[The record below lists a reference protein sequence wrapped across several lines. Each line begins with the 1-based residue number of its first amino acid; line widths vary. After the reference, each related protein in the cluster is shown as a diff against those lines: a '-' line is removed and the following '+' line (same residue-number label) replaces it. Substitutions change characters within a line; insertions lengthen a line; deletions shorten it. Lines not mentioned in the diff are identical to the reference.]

1 MIEFSSITVK
11 NFCSYGNHPTTIDL
25 KSHDKTLV
33 VGKNGRGK
41 STILLDGIFF
51 ALFGKPYRKV
61 TKNQLV
67 NSINKGDTLVE
78 LSFVTRG
85 STYVLRR
92 GIKPNVFELFV
103 DGTKMDNNVLNKDL
117 QEHLEQDILQLNLQT
132 FGQTVVLGSTSYT
145 PFMKLEAAR
154 RREVVDDV
162 LNVGV
167 YTKMAKLAKEDLDI
181 TNKAVSKLQ
190 GEIDVMKASILGQK
204 KVIDVMIS
212 SQQDSLTQY
221 QEDLDSL
228 KIRHQELKRTVEE
241 KTHDLSCL
249 LKVKDPELSNFELLW
264 KQAERK
270 LDQFDAKIESYN
282 QMTTCPSCLQVVTED
297 HKHSIV
303 DKSKSKREELVG
315 LLDQAKQEYELA
327 KEQQPFFVA
336 YTAKLEI
343 MNRDIDSLNR
353 QIADVN
359 RDIVAVENRI
369 SKLSLSSSGTIQI
382 EKEKLKQMMSDC
394 QEKAREL
401 SALKSTK
408 AIQELSITLL
418 KDSGIKA
425 RIVKE
430 YLPVINAL
438 INKYLKGYDF
448 AIDFEL
454 DENFDEVIKS
464 RGRENFSYNSFSE
477 GEKEK
482 IDYSIM
488 LALRKV
494 GASKNSAHLNILVLD
509 EILDGSLDSESR
521 AYTLD
526 MLASDMDKS
535 NIFVISHT
543 EANPSYYD
551 RILRVDKK
559 GHFSY
564 ITDSD
569 DDPNT

>member
-1 MIEFSSITVK
+1 MIEFSNITVK

-221 QEDLDSL
+221 HEDLDSL

-249 LKVKDPELSNFELLW
+249 SKVKDPELSNFELLW

-564 ITDSD
+564 ITDSE

>member
-181 TNKAVSKLQ
+181 TNKVVSKLQ

-249 LKVKDPELSNFELLW
+249 SKVKDPELSNFELLW

-297 HKHSIV
+297 HKHSFV
-303 DKSKSKREELVG
+303 DKSKSKRDELVG

-359 RDIVAVENRI
+359 RDIVSVENRI

>member
-249 LKVKDPELSNFELLW
+249 SKVKDPELSNFELLW

-353 QIADVN
+353 QISDVN

>member
-181 TNKAVSKLQ
+181 TNKVVSKLQ

-249 LKVKDPELSNFELLW
+249 SKVKDPELSNFELLW